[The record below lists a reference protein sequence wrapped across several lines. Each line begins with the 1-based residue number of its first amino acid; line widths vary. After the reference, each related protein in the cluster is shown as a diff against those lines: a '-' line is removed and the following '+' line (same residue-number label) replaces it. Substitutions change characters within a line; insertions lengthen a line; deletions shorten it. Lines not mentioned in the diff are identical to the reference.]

1 MAARSGSSSGEEMNA
16 NHERNTGLPVRHN
29 LTLLYVLSLII
40 AVLLTAASVAGLIYP
55 AAIYPTDELLR
66 TFLSNDVV
74 NLVIGLPILLGSMW
88 LARRGRL
95 LGFLCWP
102 GALFFALYNYL
113 VYIFAM
119 PLNAA
124 FLLHL
129 ALVALSAYT
138 LIALVAG
145 IDGKAVKQRLAG
157 VVPERFAGGVLAGL
171 GLLFVLWAV
180 ADMVTALA
188 GQTSLAE
195 TELAVHITDLLISP
209 SWVISGLLLWHR
221 KAFGYVIGLGL
232 LFQAST
238 LFIGLIIFLL
248 LQPLI
253 TTAPF
258 APADVV
264 VIFIMGLVCFIPF
277 VLFLRGTM
285 SDRSPSSSMS

>member
-1 MAARSGSSSGEEMNA
+1 MNA
-16 NHERNTGLPVRHN
+16 DHERGSGLPIRHN
-29 LTLLYVLSLII
+29 LTLAYILSLII

-95 LGFLCWP
+95 LGLLCWP
-102 GALFFALYNYL
+102 GALFFVLYNYL

-119 PLNAA
+119 PLNGA

-138 LIALVAG
+138 LVALVASING
-145 IDGKAVKQRLAG
+145 QAVRQRLAG
-157 VVPERFAGGVLAGL
+157 AVPERFAGGVLAGL
-171 GLLFVLWAV
+171 GLLFVLWAI
-180 ADMVTALA
+180 ADMVSALA
-188 GQTSLAE
+188 GQTPISE
-195 TELAVHITDLLISP
+195 TELAVHISDLLISP
-209 SWVISGLLLWHR
+209 AWVIGGLLLWHR

-253 TTAPF
+253 TTVPF
-258 APADVV
+258 ALADVV
-264 VIFIMGLVCFIPF
+264 VVFIMGLVCFVPF
-277 VLFLRGTM
+277 ALFLRGTM
-285 SDRSPSSSMS
+285 SDRSPSSFVS